1 MSKPTGKVM
10 VLGANGRLGS
20 AAVQAFAAA
29 GWQVWAQARQAP
41 RKALPSGVVAV
52 QADAL
57 AVARLSAA
65 APRLDLIVHALN
77 PDYTRWDALVPPL
90 TSAVIQLAEATGGTI
105 MLPGNVY
112 NFGNELPPVLTEQTP
127 FVDTN
132 PKAGQRIRLE
142 ARLAAAAQRGV
153 RSIVVRAGD
162 FLGDTGTWLDLG
174 LARALKAGKLTHLAP
189 EDVPHAWAYLPDL
202 AQVFVAV
209 AAQRD
214 RLPAHAVLHHS
225 GLTLTGAELHDLIE
239 AALGRPLQRARF
251 PWWLMKLIA
260 PVAAMPRALLEM
272 RHLWLRPHRL
282 DETRLAQLI
291 GTVPHTPADQ
301 VLRESLAGL
310 PGITLPGNPAAS
322 IRTATRSAA

>member
-1 MSKPTGKVM
+1 MSKVM

-20 AAVQAFAAA
+20 AAVQAFADA

-41 RKALPSGVVAV
+41 RKALPAGVVAV

-57 AVARLSAA
+57 DVRKLRTA
-65 APRLDLIVHALN
+65 APRLDLIVNALN
-77 PDYTRWDALVPPL
+77 PDYTRWDALVPQL
-90 TSAVIQLAEATGGTI
+90 TSAVIQLAEATGGTV

-112 NFGNELPPVLTEQTP
+112 NFGNELPAVLTEQTP
-127 FVDTN
+127 FADTN

-142 ARLAAAAQRGV
+142 ASLAEAAQRGV

-174 LARALKAGKLTHLAP
+174 LGRALQAGKLTHMAP

-202 AQVFVAV
+202 ARVFVAV
-209 AAQRD
+209 AAQRE
-214 RLPAHAVLHHS
+214 RLPAHAVLHYA
-225 GLTLTGAELHDLIE
+225 GLTLTGAELHGLIE
-239 AALGRPLQRARF
+239 AAMGRPLQRARF
-251 PWWLMKLIA
+251 PWWLMKLIT

-272 RHLWLRPHRL
+272 RHLWLRAHRL

-301 VLRESLAGL
+301 VIRASLALL
-310 PGITLPGNPAAS
+310 PGVALPEAQPTSAV
-322 IRTATRSAA
+322 RTATQSAA

>member
-1 MSKPTGKVM
+1 MVKGLKMAAVM
-10 VLGANGRLGS
+10 VLGANGRLGH

-41 RKALPSGVVAV
+41 RQPLPKGVTSV

-57 AVARLSAA
+57 DLPALRAA
-65 APRLDLIVHALN
+65 APRLDLIVNALN
-77 PDYTRWDALVPPL
+77 PHYTQWDALVPPL

-112 NFGNELPPVLTEQTP
+112 NFGNQLPPVLTEQTP
-127 FVDTN
+127 FADTN

-142 ARLAAAAQRGV
+142 AALADAARRGV

-162 FLGDTGTWLDLG
+162 FLGDSGTWLDLG
-174 LARALKAGKLTHLAP
+174 LGRALKAGKVTHLAP

-202 AQVFVAV
+202 ARVFVAV
-209 AAQRD
+209 AERRAQ
-214 RLPAHAVLHHS
+214 LPAHAVLHYA
-225 GLTLTGAELHDLIE
+225 GLTLTGAELHRLIE
-239 AALGRPLQRARF
+239 GAMGKPLQRASF

-282 DETRLAQLI
+282 DEARLVQLI
-291 GTVPHTPADQ
+291 GSVPHTPAEQ
-301 VLRESLAGL
+301 VLRDSLAQL
-310 PGITLPGNPAAS
+310 PGVTVPGTPVRS
-322 IRTATRSAA
+322 ATRSAA